1 MAPPQIQVAE
11 IDPEDGKRVFIVSNR
26 TFTYQLRVLR
36 DYLLKERIRISRS
49 SMDNGIED
57 ILRQIDKDYQ
67 ALEKVLCTLDAKAK
81 ASAVYFEGPR
91 SNFHLSSSALRSK
104 LRGQLKELQLLG
116 LYIKFINRVSVFYN
130 KDNFLHGLQK
140 LAAQCSEEFFEA
152 DSSSDSSTEE
162 EA

>member
-11 IDPEDGKRVFIVSNR
+11 TDSEDGKRVFIVSTQ

-49 SMDNGIED
+49 SVDNGIAD
-57 ILRQIDKDYQ
+57 VLRQIDKDHQ
-67 ALEKVLCTLDAKAK
+67 ALQEVIGTLDAQSKQ
-81 ASAVYFEGPR
+81 STVYFEGLR
-91 SNFHLSSSALRSK
+91 SNYHLSLSALRSK

-116 LYIKFINRVSVFYN
+116 LYIKFINRVFVFYN